1 MKLTDTQLILL
12 TDAAKRADGAVVLPE
27 RLTGAPAI
35 KVVHRLVKANLMEE
49 VSASGALPEWRR
61 DDDGE
66 ALALVITDAGLK
78 AINADEP
85 TAGAPTGPRSG
96 SGVKNPLSPRRRPK
110 AVAPDVVPA
119 AKKTTGRS
127 RVRETGSKQD
137 RVVAM
142 LRRKSGATVAAII
155 DTTGWQTHSVRGFF
169 SGVVRKKL
177 GLALS
182 AEGDGA
188 SRVYRIAEEK
198 PSPKSSTKKP
208 VRK

>member
-27 RLTGAPAI
+27 RLTGAPAT
-35 KVVHRLVKANLMEE
+35 KVVDRLVKAKLMEE
-49 VSASGALPEWRR
+49 VSASDALPEWRR
-61 DDDGE
+61 DNDGE

-85 TAGAPTGPRSG
+85 TTDAPTGPRSR
-96 SGVKNPLSPRRRPK
+96 SRAKNPRRPK
-110 AVAPDVVPA
+110 AVASDVVPP
-119 AKKTTGRS
+119 AKKTTGPS
-127 RVRETGSKQD
+127 RARDTRSKQD
-137 RVVAM
+137 RVIAM

-155 DTTGWQTHSVRGFF
+155 DATGWQTHSVRGFF

-182 AEGDGA
+182 AEGEGA
-188 SRVYRIAEEK
+188 SRVYRIAGEK
-198 PSPKSSTKKP
+198 LSIKVSAKKP
-208 VRK
+208 VRE